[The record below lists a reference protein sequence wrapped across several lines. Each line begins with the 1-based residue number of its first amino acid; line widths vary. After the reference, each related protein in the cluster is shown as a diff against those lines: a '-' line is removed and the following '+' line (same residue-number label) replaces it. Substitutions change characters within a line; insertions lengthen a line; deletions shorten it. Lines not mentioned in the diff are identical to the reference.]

1 MTLGEVLFL
10 LVLAVT
16 MAGALAAVLSG
27 SLIYAMVGLITAMF
41 GIAGIYLYLNAPF
54 LAMMQILIY
63 VGAISILI
71 AFAVMLAGPLYRKPR
86 EWTSVAKFCAAL
98 AVALLSLTV
107 LVRVVREAFPAVRG
121 AKPLIVTT
129 KEIGRVFFDKL
140 TLPFELISLL
150 IVVSIIG
157 AIMLALFSKEDKK

>member
-1 MTLGEVLFL
+1 MTPGEVIFI

-16 MAGALAAVLSG
+16 MAGALAAVLAG
-27 SLIYAMVGLITAMF
+27 SLIYAMFGLITAMF
-41 GIAGIYLYLNAPF
+41 GIAGIYVYLNAPF

-71 AFAVMLAGPLYRKPR
+71 AFAIMLAGPMYRKPK
-86 EWTSVAKFCAAL
+86 EWTSLAKFGVAL
-98 AVALLSLTV
+98 AVALLALLV
-107 LVRVVREAFPAVRG
+107 LAKVIMGTFHTASG
-121 AKPLIVTT
+121 AKPFIVTT

-157 AIMLALFSKEDKK
+157 AIMLALFSKGEK

>member
-1 MTLGEVLFL
+1 MTPGEILFL

-27 SLIYAMVGLITAMF
+27 SLIHAMVGLVTAMF
-41 GIAGIYLYLNAPF
+41 GMAGIYVYLNAPF

-71 AFAVMLAGPLYRKPR
+71 AFAIMLAGPMYRKPR
-86 EWTSVAKFCAAL
+86 EWTSLAKFGAAL
-98 AVALLSLTV
+98 AVALVSLLV
-107 LVRVVREAFPAVRG
+107 LAKVIRG
-121 AKPLIVTT
+121 TFLTMPGARPLTVTT
-129 KEIGRVFFDKL
+129 KEIGRVFFDRL

-150 IVVSIIG
+150 IVVAVIG
-157 AIMLALFSKEDKK
+157 AIMLALFSKGEK